1 MTWLTPL
8 TGLLAIAAVVPPLV
22 VLYFLRLRR
31 KRREISSTLL
41 WRRSVEDLE
50 ANAPWQ
56 RLRPNLLLLLQLLV
70 LLALAAAV
78 AQPLA
83 KGGSRGGRTVI
94 LLDRSG
100 SMQAIDEAGGAT
112 RLDRA
117 KDAAVRRVEEVLGGG
132 WLGGGDGEVMVIAF
146 DERAEVR
153 SPFSANARQAIEAIR
168 AIEPTDA
175 GSELRGALELARA
188 FATTTDPEAP
198 QEAPEAVAYD
208 LFSDGRLADLATTVL
223 RERETLR
230 FEPIGEATGNVG
242 FEIAAAERPANRPGA
257 IAVFASLFNAGFEP
271 VSVRPAF
278 SVDGVVQAVR
288 PEPVSIAAA
297 TRDPATGAFEPGRAE
312 ISFLPF
318 EQPRDAVITLSI
330 VAEQGTAPSANG
342 LAADDRATLVV
353 PPPKRLRVL
362 RVGGAGGVLSMLLD
376 GLPLAAS
383 DSITKGEFE
392 AKGESATRGY
402 DVVILDGVALASLPP
417 GRYLAFGPAA
427 PIEGL
432 DPLGAREGAAVRSMR
447 REHPVFRNANLDEL
461 AVGAWNLV
469 APRGDVEVL
478 AEGTGGPLVMWA
490 DRGEVKLLQVAFDPL
505 DSNWPLL
512 RSFVN
517 FTANAIDHLGSID
530 DAAAAAGLVP
540 GDTLVVTVPVGATDI
555 EVVPPEGEAIAIEA
569 SPSGVATWGPVRRAG
584 VHEVR
589 WRRDGA
595 EERRFVAVNRFGDEE
610 GRLDTAEA
618 IVLGDERVEASSG
631 RGGTLELWPWL
642 LGVGLALLF
651 VEWIVYQRR
660 AAA

>member
-8 TGLLAIAAVVPPLV
+8 TGLLAFAAVVPPLV

-56 RLRPNLLLLLQLLV
+56 RLRPNLLLLLQLMV

-83 KGGSRGGRTVI
+83 QGGSRSGRTVI
-94 LLDRSG
+94 LVDRSG

-117 KDAAVRRVEEVLGGG
+117 KAAAVRRVEAVLGGG

-168 AIEPTDA
+168 AIEPSDA
-175 GSELRGALELARA
+175 RSELRGALELARA

-198 QEAPEAVAYD
+198 QEAPEPISFD
-208 LFSDGRLADLATTVL
+208 LFSDGRLADLSTTVL
-223 RERETLR
+223 RSGETLR

-297 TRDPATGAFEPGRAE
+297 STDAVTGAVVPGRAE
-312 ISFLPF
+312 IAFLPF
-318 EQPRDAVITLSI
+318 EQPREAVITLSI
-330 VAEQGTAPSANG
+330 APEAGATPRANG
-342 LAADDRATLVV
+342 LASDDRASLIV

-362 RVGGAGGVLSMLLD
+362 RVGQAGGVLSMLLD
-376 GLPLAAS
+376 GLPLAAN
-383 DSITKGEFE
+383 DSISRSEFE
-392 AKGESATRGY
+392 AKGESATLGY
-402 DVVILDGVALASLPP
+402 DVVILDGVVLASLPP
-417 GRYLAFGPAA
+417 GRYLAFGQAA

-432 DPLGAREGAAVRSMR
+432 DPLGERQGAAVRSLR

-461 AVGAWNLV
+461 SIGTWRLI

-490 DRGEVKLLQVAFDPL
+490 DRGEVKVLQVAFDPL

-517 FTANAIDHLGSID
+517 FIANAIDHLGSID
-530 DAAAAAGLVP
+530 DAAAAAGLEP
-540 GDTLVVTVPVGATDI
+540 GDTLVVTVPVGATAV

-569 SPSGVATWGPVRRAG
+569 SPSGAVAWGPVRRAG

-589 WRRDGA
+589 WRRDGV
-595 EERRFVAVNRFGDEE
+595 EERRFVAVNRFGGDE
-610 GRLDTAEA
+610 GRLDAAAA
-618 IVLGDERVEASSG
+618 IVLGDERIEASSG

-642 LGVGLALLF
+642 LGAGLVLLF

>member
-1 MTWLTPL
+1 M
-8 TGLLAIAAVVPPLV
+8 
-22 VLYFLRLRR
+22 
-31 KRREISSTLL
+31 
-41 WRRSVEDLE
+41 
-50 ANAPWQ
+50 
-56 RLRPNLLLLLQLLV
+56 
-70 LLALAAAV
+70 
-78 AQPLA
+78 
-83 KGGSRGGRTVI
+83 
-94 LLDRSG
+94 
-100 SMQAIDEAGGAT
+100 DEAGGAT

-117 KDAAVRRVEEVLGGG
+117 KAAAVRRVEAVLGGG

-168 AIEPTDA
+168 AIEPSDA
-175 GSELRGALELARA
+175 RSELRGALELARA

-198 QEAPEAVAYD
+198 QEAPEPISFD
-208 LFSDGRLADLATTVL
+208 LFSDGRLADLSTTVL
-223 RERETLR
+223 RSGETLR

-297 TRDPATGAFEPGRAE
+297 STDAATGAVVPGRAE
-312 ISFLPF
+312 IAFLPF
-318 EQPRDAVITLSI
+318 EQPREAVITLSI
-330 VAEQGTAPSANG
+330 APEAGATPRANG
-342 LAADDRATLVV
+342 LASDDRASLIV

-362 RVGGAGGVLSMLLD
+362 RVGQAGGVLSMLLD
-376 GLPLAAS
+376 GLPLAAN
-383 DSITKGEFE
+383 DSISRSEFE
-392 AKGESATRGY
+392 AKGESATLGY
-402 DVVILDGVALASLPP
+402 DVVILDGVVLASLPP
-417 GRYLAFGPAA
+417 GRYLAFGQAA

-432 DPLGAREGAAVRSMR
+432 DPLGERQGAAVRSLR

-461 AVGAWNLV
+461 SIGTWRLI

-490 DRGEVKLLQVAFDPL
+490 DRGEVKVLQVAFDPL

-517 FTANAIDHLGSID
+517 FIANAIDHLGSID
-530 DAAAAAGLVP
+530 DAAAAAGLEP
-540 GDTLVVTVPVGATDI
+540 GDTLVVTVPVGATAV

-569 SPSGVATWGPVRRAG
+569 SPSGAVAWGPVRRAG

-589 WRRDGA
+589 GRRDGV
-595 EERRFVAVNRFGDEE
+595 EERRFGAVNRCGGDE
-610 GRLDTAEA
+610 GRLDAAAA
-618 IVLGDERVEASSG
+618 IVLGDERIEASSG

-642 LGVGLALLF
+642 LGAGLVLLF

>member
-8 TGLLAIAAVVPPLV
+8 TGLLALAAVVPPLV

-56 RLRPNLLLLLQLLV
+56 RLRPNLLLLLQLLI
-70 LLALAAAV
+70 LIALAAAV

-83 KGGSRGGRTVI
+83 EGGSRGGRTVI
-94 LLDRSG
+94 LVDRSG
-100 SMQAIDEAGGAT
+100 SMQAIDEPGGAT
-112 RLDRA
+112 RLERA
-117 KDAAVRRVEEVLGGG
+117 KDAAAARIEEVLGGG

-168 AIEPTDA
+168 AIEPSDG
-175 GSELRGALELARA
+175 GSDLRPALDLARA

-198 QEAPEAVAYD
+198 QEGPESLSID

-223 RERETLR
+223 RAGETLR
-230 FEPIGEATGNVG
+230 FEPIGAATGNVG

-257 IAVFASLFNAGFEP
+257 IAVFASLFNAGAEP
-271 VSVRPAF
+271 VAVRPAIA
-278 SVDGVVQAVR
+278 VDGVVQAVR
-288 PEPVSIAAA
+288 PEPVLIAAA
-297 TRDPATGAFEPGRAE
+297 KVDPATGVLEPGRAE
-312 ISFLPF
+312 IAFVPF
-318 EQPRDAVITLSI
+318 EQPRDALITLSL
-330 VAEQGTAPSANG
+330 VAESGTPISTNG
-342 LAADDRATLVV
+342 LASDDRATLVV
-353 PPPKRLRVL
+353 PPPRRLRVL
-362 RVGGAGGVLSMLLD
+362 RVGDAGGVLSMLLD
-376 GLPLAAS
+376 GLPLAVS
-383 DSITKGEFE
+383 DSITVNAFE
-392 AKGESATRGY
+392 AKGDSATLGY
-402 DVVILDGVALASLPP
+402 DVVILDGVPPAMLPA
-417 GRYLAFGPAA
+417 GRYLAFGKAA
-427 PIEGL
+427 PIESL
-432 DPLGAREGAAVRSMR
+432 EALGTREGTVVRSLR

-461 AVGAWNLV
+461 AVASWNLI
-469 APRGDVEVL
+469 APRGDVAVL

-490 DRGEVKLLQVAFDPL
+490 DRGEVKVLQVAFDPL

-517 FTANAIDHLGSID
+517 FTANAIEHLGSID
-530 DAAAAAGLVP
+530 DAAAVAGLVP
-540 GDTLVVTVPVGATDI
+540 GDTLVVTVPVGATNV
-555 EVVPPEGEAIAIEA
+555 EVVPPEGEPIAIEP
-569 SPSGVATWGPVRRAG
+569 SPSGAVTWGPVRRAG

-589 WRRDGA
+589 WRREGA
-595 EERRFVAVNRFGDEE
+595 SDSRFVAVNRFGAGE
-610 GRLDTAEA
+610 GRLDLADA
-618 IVLGDERVEASSG
+618 IVLGDQRVEGVAG
-631 RGGTLELWPWL
+631 RGGTMELWPWL

>member
-8 TGLLAIAAVVPPLV
+8 TGLLAFAAVVPPLV

-83 KGGSRGGRTVI
+83 QGGSRSGRTV
-94 LLDRSG
+94 
-100 SMQAIDEAGGAT
+100 MQAIDEAGGAT

-117 KDAAVRRVEEVLGGG
+117 KAAAVRRVEAVLGGG

-168 AIEPTDA
+168 AIEPSDA

-198 QEAPEAVAYD
+198 QEAPEPISFD
-208 LFSDGRLADLATTVL
+208 LFSDGRLADLSTTVL
-223 RERETLR
+223 RSGETLR

-297 TRDPATGAFEPGRAE
+297 STDAATGAVVPGRAE
-312 ISFLPF
+312 IAFLPF
-318 EQPRDAVITLSI
+318 EQPREAVITLSI
-330 VAEQGTAPSANG
+330 APEAGATPRANG
-342 LAADDRATLVV
+342 LASDDRASLIV

-362 RVGGAGGVLSMLLD
+362 RVGQAGGVLSMLLD
-376 GLPLAAS
+376 GLPLAAN
-383 DSITKGEFE
+383 DSISRSEFE
-392 AKGESATRGY
+392 AKGESATLGY
-402 DVVILDGVALASLPP
+402 DVVILDGVVLASLPP
-417 GRYLAFGPAA
+417 GRYLAFGQAA

-432 DPLGAREGAAVRSMR
+432 DPLGERQGAAVRSLR

-461 AVGAWNLV
+461 SIGTWRLI

-490 DRGEVKLLQVAFDPL
+490 DRGEVKVLQVAFDPL

-517 FTANAIDHLGSID
+517 FIANAIDHLGSID
-530 DAAAAAGLVP
+530 DAAAAAALVP
-540 GDTLVVTVPVGATDI
+540 GDTLVVTVPVGATAI
-555 EVVPPEGEAIAIEA
+555 EVVPP
-569 SPSGVATWGPVRRAG
+569 AG
-584 VHEVR
+584 
-589 WRRDGA
+589 
-595 EERRFVAVNRFGDEE
+595 
-610 GRLDTAEA
+610 
-618 IVLGDERVEASSG
+618 
-631 RGGTLELWPWL
+631 
-642 LGVGLALLF
+642 
-651 VEWIVYQRR
+651 
-660 AAA
+660 